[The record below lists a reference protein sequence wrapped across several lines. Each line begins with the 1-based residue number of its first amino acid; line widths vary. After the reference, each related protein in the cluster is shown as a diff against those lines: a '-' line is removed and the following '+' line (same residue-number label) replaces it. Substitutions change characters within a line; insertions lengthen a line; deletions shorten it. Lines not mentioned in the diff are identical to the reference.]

1 MKQKLITDELINEM
15 LEAKGFGEKQIND
28 DFVQEAV
35 LNHFNVELTDN
46 FTATQTSIY
55 TKNQQLMVTQYM

>member
-28 DFVQEAV
+28 DFRSRSGIKP
-35 LNHFNVELTDN
+35 L
-46 FTATQTSIY
+46 
-55 TKNQQLMVTQYM
+55 